1 MQEALHNCKL
11 CKWHASKSSDAYSRS
26 GYDLSMVASASP
38 VFVNALAEKGF
49 AHFTIDFLMGGI
61 SAVVSRTAAAPI
73 EQVRLL
79 MQNQD
84 EMIKTG
90 CLSDPYKVIMDYFK

>member
-1 MQEALHNCKL
+1 MSPRLSRFLPSLAVSHLIGLLSAVAGAAYSMQEALHNCKL

-26 GYDLSMVASASP
+26 GYDLSM
-38 VFVNALAEKGF
+38 
-49 AHFTIDFLMGGI
+49 
-61 SAVVSRTAAAPI
+61 
-73 EQVRLL
+73 
-79 MQNQD
+79 NQD